1 MPKPLAIPM
10 LTAAMVALAT
20 AVLAATPSAAAVPNP
35 STALSLDSCIRTA
48 LSNNPS
54 LKASR
59 AGVTAALESEGRT
72 RSLYYPQLSLQAG
85 YSRWESHAFLPNSIQ
100 NLPLGA
106 ISPVI
111 GPTNQYSLGLQG
123 SYTLFDSG
131 LRKAEVSGAKATRE
145 ATSEASAQDTQDL
158 VLSVTSSYCGLL
170 AAEAN
175 LSVEEQSLKRSE
187 DHLRLAE
194 DRKAVG
200 AVPLADVLRARVE
213 VANARLA
220 QVHAASGVEV
230 ARGALAAS
238 MGLSPDTP
246 LAIQDAGEEV
256 RPPTHLDAG
265 QALDEAQANRP
276 EVKAAERRVEAGQAG
291 VRAARSAYGP
301 TVELDASYG
310 RLDSTY
316 FPQDKNWSAG
326 IALRLPVFT
335 GFARSHALA
344 QARAELGRSEDR
356 RDQIALAVRQEVWN
370 AQARL
375 REAYNAVLAVRALTT
390 DAQESLRMADERYKV
405 GAGTITDLLDAE
417 TNLAQ
422 AQSQQ
427 VDADFQYRIAWANL
441 KRALGELEAPEEG
454 R

>member
-1 MPKPLAIPM
+1 MPKPLALPM
-10 LTAAMVALAT
+10 LTAAVMALAT
-20 AVLAATPSAAAVPNP
+20 AVLAALPSAGAAPNAP
-35 STALSLDSCIRTA
+35 PALSLDSCIRTA
-48 LSNNPS
+48 LANNPS

-72 RSLYYPQLSLQAG
+72 RSAYYPQLGLQAG

-100 NLPLGA
+100 NLPFGS

-111 GPTNQYSLGLQG
+111 GPTNQYSLDLQG
-123 SYTLFDSG
+123 SYTLFDGG
-131 LRKAEVSGAKATRE
+131 LRKAEVAGAKATRE
-145 ATSEASAQDTQDL
+145 ATSAASAQDTQDL
-158 VLSVTSSYCGLL
+158 VLNVTSSYYGLL
-170 AAEAN
+170 AAQAN
-175 LSVEEQSLKRSE
+175 LSVEKQSLKRSE
-187 DHLRLAE
+187 DHLRLAQ

-220 QVHAASGVEV
+220 EVHAASAVEV

-246 LAIQDAGEEV
+246 LAIQDAGEDV
-256 RPPTHLDAG
+256 HPPALRDAG

-276 EVKAAERRVEAGQAG
+276 EVRAAERRVEAGQAG

-326 IALRLPVFT
+326 IVLRLPVFT

-356 RDQIALAVRQEVWN
+356 RDQAALAVRQEVWN
-370 AQARL
+370 ALAGL
-375 REAYNAVLAVRALTT
+375 REAYNAVLAVRALTA
-390 DAQESLRMADERYKV
+390 DAQESLRMAEERYRV

-417 TNLAQ
+417 TNLAR

-427 VDADFQYRIAWANL
+427 VDADFQYRVAGANL
-441 KRALGELEAPEEG
+441 KRALGELEGPEEG

>member
-20 AVLAATPSAAAVPNP
+20 AVLASTPSAGAAPNP
-35 STALSLDSCIRTA
+35 SPALSLEECIRTA

-72 RSLYYPQLSLQAG
+72 RSAYYPQLALQAG

-100 NLPLGA
+100 NLPFGA

-111 GPTNQYSLGLQG
+111 GPTNQYSVGLQG

-131 LRKAEVSGAKATRE
+131 LRKAEVAGAKAARE
-145 ATSEASAQDTQDL
+145 ATSEVSGQDTQDL
-158 VLSVTSSYCGLL
+158 VLNVTSSYYGLL

-175 LSVEEQSLKRSE
+175 LSVERQSLKRSE

-220 QVHAASGVEV
+220 EVHAASDVEV
-230 ARGALAAS
+230 ARGALAVS

-246 LAIQDAGEEV
+246 LAIRDAGAEV
-256 RPPTHLDAG
+256 KPPTHLDAG
-265 QALDEAQANRP
+265 QALAEAQARRP
-276 EVKAAERRVEAGQAG
+276 EVKAAERRVEAGRAS

-301 TVELDASYG
+301 TVELAASYG

-326 IALRLPVFT
+326 IVLRLPVFT
-335 GFARSHALA
+335 GFARGHALA
-344 QARAELGRSEDR
+344 QARTELGRAEDR
-356 RDQIALAVRQEVWN
+356 RDQAALTVRQEVWN

-375 REAYNAVLAVRALTT
+375 REAYNAVLAVRALTA
-390 DAQESLRMADERYKV
+390 DAKESLRMADERYKV

-422 AQSQQ
+422 AQSQR
-427 VDADFQYRIAWANL
+427 VDADFQYRVAGANL

>member
-20 AVLAATPSAAAVPNP
+20 AVLAATPSAAAAPNP
-35 STALSLDSCIRTA
+35 SAALSLDSCIRTA

-100 NLPLGA
+100 NLPLRA

-111 GPTNQYSLGLQG
+111 GPTNQYSLDLQG

-131 LRKAEVSGAKATRE
+131 LRKAEVSGAEATRE
-145 ATSEASAQDTQDL
+145 AASEASAQDTQDL

-170 AAEAN
+170 AAQAN
-175 LSVEEQSLKRSE
+175 LSVEKQSLKRSE
-187 DHLRLAE
+187 DHLRLAQ

-220 QVHAASGVEV
+220 EVHAASGVEV

-256 RPPTHLDAG
+256 KPPTLLDAG

-276 EVKAAERRVEAGQAG
+276 EVRAAERRVEAGQAG

-310 RLDSTY
+310 RLDSSY

-326 IALRLPVFT
+326 IVLRLPVFT

-356 RDQIALAVRQEVWN
+356 RDQVALAVRQEVWN

-375 REAYNAVLAVRALTT
+375 REAYNAVLAVRALTA

-427 VDADFQYRIAWANL
+427 VDADFQYRIARANL
-441 KRALGELEAPEEG
+441 KRALGEMEAPGEG

>member
-10 LTAAMVALAT
+10 LTAAMVALA
-20 AVLAATPSAAAVPNP
+20 AALSAAAPSAGAAPNP
-35 STALSLDSCIRTA
+35 SPALSLEECIRTA

-59 AGVTAALESEGRT
+59 ASVSSALESEGGT
-72 RSLYYPQLSLQAG
+72 RSAYFPQIALQAG
-85 YSRWESHAFLPNSIQ
+85 YSRWESRAFLPDSILT
-100 NLPLGA
+100 LPPLHL
-106 ISPVI
+106 SPVI
-111 GPTNQYSLGLQG
+111 GPTNQYSLDLQG

-131 LRKAEVSGAKATRE
+131 LRRAQVAGAKAARE
-145 ATSEASAQDTQDL
+145 AAGEAAAQDTQDL
-158 VLSVTSSYCGLL
+158 VLNVTSSYYGLL
-170 AAEAN
+170 AAQAN
-175 LSVEEQSLKRSE
+175 LAVAKQSLKRSE

-246 LAIQDAGEEV
+246 LAIQDAGAEV
-256 RPPTHLDAG
+256 RPPALLDPA
-265 QALDEAQANRP
+265 QALAEAQARRP
-276 EVKAAERRVEAGQAG
+276 EVKAAERRVEAGRAS

-310 RLDSTY
+310 RLDNTY

-326 IALRLPVFT
+326 IVLRLPVFT

-344 QARAELGRSEDR
+344 RARTELGRAEDR
-356 RDQIALAVRQEVWN
+356 RDEAALAVRQEVWN
-370 AQARL
+370 ALARL
-375 REAYNAVLAVRALTT
+375 REAYNAVLAVRALTA
-390 DAQESLRMADERYKV
+390 DAKESLRMADERYKV

-422 AQSQQ
+422 AQAQQ
-427 VDADFQYRIAWANL
+427 VDADFQYRVAGANL
-441 KRALGELEAPEEG
+441 KRALGELEAPEG